1 MDKLQAMFELQW
13 DYLTRYGLNNSST
26 KDSVLAAI
34 VELVEVL
41 NETPWKSWKKH
52 QKEPV
57 KAKIAEELA
66 DVMHFVIEIAIE
78 SDINFD
84 EFFTAFVDKNAINR
98 VRQETGY

>member
-1 MDKLQAMFELQW
+1 M
-13 DYLTRYGLNNSST
+13 
-26 KDSVLAAI
+26 
-34 VELVEVL
+34 L

-66 DVMHFVIEIAIE
+66 DVMHFVIEIAME
-78 SDINFD
+78 NDINFD
-84 EFFTAFVDKNAINR
+84 EFYTAFVNKNATNR